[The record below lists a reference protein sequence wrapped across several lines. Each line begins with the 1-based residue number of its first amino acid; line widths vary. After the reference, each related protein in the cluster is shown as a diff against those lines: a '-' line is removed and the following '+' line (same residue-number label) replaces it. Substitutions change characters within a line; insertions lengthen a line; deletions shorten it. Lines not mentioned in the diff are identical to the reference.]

1 MWIVVVFLLIFKQ
14 WEENFL
20 MQDFFFLG
28 DAARETLHGLVKA
41 EKRNIVLK
49 IGHKLYLFKAGTENI
64 MLKNGHKLYLVKAE
78 TENIMLENGHK
89 LYKVI

>member
-1 MWIVVVFLLIFKQ
+1 
-14 WEENFL
+14 

-28 DAARETLHGLVKA
+28 DAARETLHGFVKA

-64 MLKNGHKLYLVKAE
+64 MLKNGHKLY
-78 TENIMLENGHK
+78 
-89 LYKVI
+89 KVI